1 MLFPTVSFAVFF
13 ALVLPASW
21 LLMPRRTRWKLFLV
35 AASWFFYGCAGWG
48 FVPLLMASTV
58 VNHFFAFRV
67 HKSEGRATRWWA
79 ATAVAINLAGLGWFK
94 YISFLST
101 STTSILNYLGLG
113 IHLPV
118 PKALLP
124 AGISFFTFQAI
135 SYVIDV
141 KRKKIHPVGLL
152 DFAVY
157 LSFFPHLLAGPI
169 VRASEFLPQIRHRAD
184 PRRLDAGRAL
194 WLISRGLF
202 KKVVIASYMATHAD
216 ALFGVPNQHAG
227 LEALFGV
234 YAYAIQIY
242 ADFSG
247 YTDIAIGLALLL
259 GVRFPQ
265 NFDSPYRSLS
275 LREFWR
281 RWHMTLSR
289 FLRDYL
295 YIPLGGSRKGPR
307 RTYLNLMATMLLG
320 GLWHGAAWTFVA
332 WGGLHGG
339 GLALE
344 RARVWH
350 RSRALLARAG
360 LPIGPGRESSGG
372 AEPEE
377 VPGGGQVAGTTG
389 PSAPTGELGIAAETV
404 AAGPTVALDLKP
416 AAVRRRARL
425 RTVGAWLVTFHVV
438 CLGWI
443 FFRATS
449 FANAG
454 QVLGRIF
461 STGPHVHLDVMV
473 VAVVAAMLAVQ
484 WFPARVSQRML
495 AAFTRLSV
503 AGQAVLLAATIVVI
517 DAFGPAGVAPF
528 IYFRF

>member
-21 LLMPRRTRWKLFLV
+21 LLMPRRTWWKLLLV

-48 FVPLLMASTV
+48 FVPLLAASTV
-58 VNHFFAFRV
+58 VNHFLAFRV
-67 HKSEGRATRWWA
+67 YKAEGRAVRWWSVA
-79 ATAVAINLAGLGWFK
+79 AVAINLAGLGWFK
-94 YISFLST
+94 YIAFLST
-101 STTSILNYLGLG
+101 STTSILDYLGFG
-113 IHLPV
+113 VHLPV

-141 KRKKIHPVGLL
+141 KRRKIHPVGLL

-184 PRRLDAGRAL
+184 PRRLDGGTAL

-202 KKVVIASYMATHAD
+202 KKVVIASYLAKHAD
-216 ALFGVPNQHAG
+216 ALFGVPAQHAG

-295 YIPLGGSRKGPR
+295 YIPLGGSRRGSR
-307 RTYLNLMATMLLG
+307 RTYINLMATMLLG

-332 WGGLHGG
+332 WGGLHGA
-339 GLALE
+339 GLAFE

-360 LPIGPGRESSGG
+360 LPVAPGPAGAADEPAPDSGEP
-372 AEPEE
+372 AEA
-377 VPGGGQVAGTTG
+377 GQ
-389 PSAPTGELGIAAETV
+389 LAEQT
-404 AAGPTVALDLKP
+404 
-416 AAVRRRARL
+416 AAVAVDTRPALARRRARL
-425 RTVGAWLVTFHVV
+425 RKVGAWLVTFHVV

-473 VAVVAAMLAVQ
+473 VAVVAVMLAVQ
-484 WFPARVSQRML
+484 WFPARVSRPLL
-495 AAFTRLSV
+495 AAFTRLSI
-503 AGQAVLLAATIVVI
+503 AGQAALLAATIVVI